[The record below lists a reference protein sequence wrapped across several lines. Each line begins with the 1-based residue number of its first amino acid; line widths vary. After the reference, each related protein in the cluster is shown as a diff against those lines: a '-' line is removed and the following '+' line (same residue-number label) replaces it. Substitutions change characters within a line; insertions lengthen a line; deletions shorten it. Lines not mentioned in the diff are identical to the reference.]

1 MGFATGDKESDQLQ
15 RFLHRSEL
23 TDRPEL
29 ERNIEANQ
37 DRIRNLVPEGIARP
51 GRSEVRR
58 RERTYQDRSTD
69 DEVDAVMSGSDR
81 TVIRKQIGMEG
92 SYGGD
97 LLRSVGRTGEWVEEH
112 MASSGI
118 EDLDM
123 QSRYTF
129 LRGVD
134 SDDAQNGAR
143 LSQTTATIGLT
154 DDNQVRIIKISF
166 LLF

>member
-1 MGFATGDKESDQLQ
+1 MGLATGDKDSDQHQ
-15 RFLHRSEL
+15 RFLHRSES
-23 TDRPEL
+23 TDHPEL
-29 ERNIEANQ
+29 ERNI
-37 DRIRNLVPEGIARP
+37 LVPEGIARP
-51 GRSEVRR
+51 GRFEVRR

-81 TVIRKQIGMEG
+81 TVNRKRIGMEG

-123 QSRYTF
+123 QGRYSF
-129 LRGVD
+129 LRGVV
-134 SDDAQNGAR
+134 SDDAQKRAR
-143 LSQTTATIGLT
+143 LSQTSATIGST